1 MNDRPDERR
10 SPFSPPPTPQVPE
23 PDWSPTT
30 QAIVAGRPARQP
42 DSPLNEPVVFA
53 STFHAGGPIA
63 YGRDG
68 NATWSALEEVIGV
81 LEGGSAVSFASGM
94 AAVAAVFEQVTVG
107 GVIVLPRDGYYGTR
121 AFFNAA
127 VPGRWNIRLV
137 DIWDT
142 EATVAACQGA
152 ELLWIE
158 SPTNPKLDVADIPAL
173 CEGAHAL
180 GLRVAVDN
188 TYMTPLG
195 QRPLDLGADLVVHS
209 VSKLLAGHADVV
221 LGAAVAASGSELC
234 VGLRRLRS
242 MAGAIPGPMEAFLA
256 LRGIRTLPL
265 RFREAQAN
273 AQELAQRL
281 ACHPLVERVRYPG
294 LPADPWHERACAQM
308 EGFGNMIAFEVHGG
322 PNAAEAAACSTRLI
336 VHATSL
342 GGIESSMERRAKWPG
357 EDSPPSLL
365 RLSVGCE
372 EIEDLW
378 ADLDHALAIA
388 GKVTKGLGTAV
399 HLSTS
404 PPARRPGSG
413 NDETES

>member
-1 MNDRPDERR
+1 MNNRQDERR
-10 SPFSPPPTPQVPE
+10 SPFSPPTTPKVTD
-23 PDWSPTT
+23 PDWSQATT
-30 QAIVAGRPARQP
+30 AIVAGRPARRP

-53 STFHAGGPIA
+53 STYHAGGPVA

-68 NATWSALEEVIGV
+68 NPTWSALEEVIGA

-94 AAVAAVFEQVTVG
+94 AAVAAVFEQVPVG

-121 AFFNAA
+121 AFLAVM
-127 VPGRWNIRLV
+127 VPGRWNIRFV

-142 EATVAACQGA
+142 EATVAACDGA

-173 CEGAHAL
+173 CESAHAL
-180 GLRVAVDN
+180 DVRVAVDN

-221 LGAAVAASGSELC
+221 LGAAVAAPGSDLC
-234 VGLRRLRS
+234 TDLRRQRS

-256 LRGIRTLPL
+256 QRGIRTLPL
-265 RFREAQAN
+265 RFRQSQAN
-273 AQELAQRL
+273 AGELAPRL
-281 ACHPLVERVRYPG
+281 AAHPAVERVRYPG
-294 LPADPWHERACAQM
+294 LSTDPWHDRARAQM
-308 EGFGNMIAFEVHGG
+308 DGFGNMIAFEVYGG
-322 PNAAEAAACSTRLI
+322 PIAAQAAACSTRLI

-342 GGIESSMERRAKWPG
+342 GGIESSMERRAKWSG

-372 EIEDLW
+372 DIEDLW
-378 ADLDHALAIA
+378 ADLDHSLAVA
-388 GKVTKGLGTAV
+388 AKVARGSGTAV
-399 HLSTS
+399 DLPKTRSS
-404 PPARRPGSG
+404 
-413 NDETES
+413 DKQ